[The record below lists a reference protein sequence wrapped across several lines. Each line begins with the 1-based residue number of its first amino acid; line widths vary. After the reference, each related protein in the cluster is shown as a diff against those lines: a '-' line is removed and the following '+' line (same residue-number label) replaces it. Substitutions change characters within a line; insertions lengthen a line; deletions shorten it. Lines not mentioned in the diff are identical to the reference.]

1 VWFDEKGYVT
11 MAKARRANDQPVNKK
26 NRGKRSAK
34 SMAGHHGSTKQ
45 NGTPLEKMA
54 SGEF

>member
-11 MAKARRANDQPVNKK
+11 LAKARRANDKPVNKK

-34 SMAGHHGSTKQ
+34 SMAGHGSTKK
-45 NGTPLEKMA
+45 NGTPLEQIA